1 MRWPVDSSKPLGVG
15 CTLVCQ
21 FGIRQWGLSGMGSL
35 LESSAHLKG
44 KLGYLVT
51 LEVKGSARV
60 EGWGA
65 IW

>member
-15 CTLVCQ
+15 MPVRHWTV
-21 FGIRQWGLSGMGSL
+21 GTVRDGETS
-35 LESSAHLKG
+35 ESSAHLKG

-51 LEVKGSARV
+51 LEVKGSAGV